1 VANGTDLF
9 DLDPLALKFVKI
21 AVRMQTAAL
30 AIVERTGTPTLGELV
45 ERTEQTAREAVH
57 EIDRW
62 RIALYGQRKQPWP
75 WP

>member
-1 VANGTDLF
+1 MEPFQLDLRALRLVEIGTRLQ
-9 DLDPLALKFVKI
+9 A
-21 AVRMQTAAL
+21 AAL
-30 AIVERTGTPTLGELV
+30 AVAERTGTPTLAELV
-45 ERTEQTAREAVH
+45 ERTERTAHEAVH